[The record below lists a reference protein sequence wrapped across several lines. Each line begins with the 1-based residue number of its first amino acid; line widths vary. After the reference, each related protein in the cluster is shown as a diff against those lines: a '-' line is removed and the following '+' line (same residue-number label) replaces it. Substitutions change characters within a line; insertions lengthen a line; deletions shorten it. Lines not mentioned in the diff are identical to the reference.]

1 MPASPD
7 RRRRDG
13 SHSPRRDRDRDSS
26 GYHRR
31 RSPNR
36 PNSGRSFRPRDGGWG
51 DRDRVQDQEKD
62 GGYSRD
68 GDRSDRGPYRSWGR
82 RDREGSY
89 DQKERESE
97 RAKDRK
103 RYDDDVKREPPV
115 EPEKPNFSNSGLLA
129 KETNTVKGVVVKY
142 NEPAE
147 ARKPTKNW
155 RLYVFKGTEQI
166 DLIHI
171 YRQSCYLIG
180 RDEVVTDI
188 PIAHPSCS
196 KQHAAIQYR
205 QMTERNE
212 YGDVATTIKPF
223 IIDLESTNGTF
234 VNDIE
239 IPRSR
244 YYELRA
250 SDVIKFGTSSR
261 EYVLLH
267 EDVSG

>member
-1 MPASPD
+1 MTLAPHDAIATAQATTAVVLLTDQIQAGHPD
-7 RRRRDG
+7 HETKDG
-13 SHSPRRDRDRDSS
+13 AIGIRSGNGKRISSRRDRD
-26 GYHRR
+26 
-31 RSPNR
+31 
-36 PNSGRSFRPRDGGWG
+36 
-51 DRDRVQDQEKD
+51 
-62 GGYSRD
+62 
-68 GDRSDRGPYRSWGR
+68 
-82 RDREGSY
+82 GSY
-89 DQKERESE
+89 GEKERDIE

-103 RYDDDVKREPPV
+103 RYDDDVKKE
-115 EPEKPNFSNSGLLA
+115 SGLLA

-239 IPRSR
+239 VPKSR

-267 EDVSG
+267 EDVSS